1 MKAEVKAALEAEMI
15 DIVAATELTPEEA
28 EAYFLAP
35 AHLKLLAALD
45 AMPDDYTTP
54 TVFGVYWG
62 GKFRP
67 IAYNCK
73 SDLVDLSF
81 EFTDTEVG
89 ATNTDLSVEPYTTV
103 YTIMENVDR
112 VWFTTYAAGLQIQPE
127 PEPEVPVDTGE

>member
-1 MKAEVKAALEAEMI
+1 MKAEVKAALEAEMV
-15 DIVAATELTPEEA
+15 DIVAATELTPEQA

-35 AHLKLLAALD
+35 AHQKLLATLD

-67 IAYNCK
+67 MAFNCR
-73 SDLVDLSF
+73 SPLVDLSF
-81 EFTDTEVG
+81 EYTDTEVV

-112 VWFTTYAAGLQIQPE
+112 AWITTYAAGLQIQPE
-127 PEPEVPVDTGE
+127 PEVPVDTAE